1 MCQRSLL
8 LLVVVVTWAG
18 WAGGQTSQYCSFTP
32 KHTMCKYSSVG
43 PRCGSKVQTRGV
55 GPREAADIVH
65 QHNQLRSRVAMGQER
80 RGVPG
85 PQPKAA
91 NMKLMVWDKELA
103 EVAQRHADQCLFKH
117 DCADCRRVSRFSVGQ
132 NIFVSY
138 QSNYDT
144 SIQWDRA
151 LKSWYDEVALFSPT
165 NIQPFK
171 FTSALGHYTQMVWF
185 STDRVGCGYTM
196 YQEGGWWKKLYTCN
210 YGPGGNIILDR
221 MYTRGTPCSSCPTDT
236 SCSSK
241 YPGLCKNSTDSKQT
255 ETPEPAT
262 TSTTTPLP
270 DKTDTEGGYGG
281 FLINMSALR
290 AFFTNWW
297 RSNTVHRPSP
307 STSNHSTSFRAK
319 LTTAATHVTP
329 VATTAP
335 TTAIA
340 STVSTI
346 TFTTSTPTII
356 TPATTT
362 TTPTTANSIT
372 TTTTTTT
379 AAPTTIITTIT
390 TPTTIIAEPPL
401 TFNATS
407 SLHHSTTNPPSHM
420 SVAVSSTTNT
430 TTNIESPLTSTNTP
444 PITNTG
450 SSTTNTSSPQGP
462 GFVPSVS
469 NHVLPQRPRRP
480 TVFPTNSFAHANTN
494 QNAKKLDARSLPQES
509 EGQEAMFIPFNGT
522 QPTTSDLMPYLRR
535 AGLDAQII
543 RTSSLASV
551 QGIISALPKDHIPIV
566 LYRSGTG
573 ELTEL
578 DAQTLQP
585 VQSEGSSITS
595 QVPSRDRVS
604 RSITSEGPSKDH
616 QTLLTCNLG
625 WSPCE
630 VIRMDGNWTVAENKS
645 EGVYTEV
652 LLEEEG
658 ESAQLLVETLV
669 VAPST
674 EAVCVALT
682 HRLSL
687 APYTPSRAA
696 VPDLQIG
703 VMPLGGEVRQK
714 TVLGT
719 PGLWQVSRVTM
730 SNLKTSFLLVIT
742 VGPASHPATVA
753 LDAVVVT
760 DGMCCSS
767 SQC

>member
-241 YPGLCKNSTDSKQT
+241 YPGLCS
-255 ETPEPAT
+255 
-262 TSTTTPLP
+262 
-270 DKTDTEGGYGG
+270 
-281 FLINMSALR
+281 
-290 AFFTNWW
+290 
-297 RSNTVHRPSP
+297 
-307 STSNHSTSFRAK
+307 
-319 LTTAATHVTP
+319 
-329 VATTAP
+329 
-335 TTAIA
+335 
-340 STVSTI
+340 
-346 TFTTSTPTII
+346 
-356 TPATTT
+356 
-362 TTPTTANSIT
+362 
-372 TTTTTTT
+372 
-379 AAPTTIITTIT
+379 
-390 TPTTIIAEPPL
+390 
-401 TFNATS
+401 
-407 SLHHSTTNPPSHM
+407 
-420 SVAVSSTTNT
+420 
-430 TTNIESPLTSTNTP
+430 
-444 PITNTG
+444 
-450 SSTTNTSSPQGP
+450 P